1 MDALAERTTLQRNVL
16 HNHQSHTNSEVDVAW
31 SALRS
36 AKGEVVSARR
46 GDTLVGAGAPAEHCF
61 FVLEGALRVWR
72 PLADGRRQILAF
84 AFPGDWVGVGELR
97 EHNASVEAV
106 APARA
111 ERYPLR
117 SLAAAAAADAGAA
130 AALRDLLRAGLEAA
144 QGRILVLGHRNTRE
158 KLASF
163 LLEMSDRLAAGG
175 DAVDLPMPRHDI
187 GDYLGMSPETVC
199 RNFTQLVADGVVAL
213 PGPNRVRV
221 LRREL
226 LEFIGLW
233 P

>member
-1 MDALAERTTLQRNVL
+1 MGVLIDRGTLPRNVL
-16 HNHQSHTNSEVDVAW
+16 HNSRSRIDVQDDISW
-31 SALRS
+31 PALRV
-36 AKGEVVSARR
+36 AKKETVSARR

-158 KLASF
+158 KLAAF

-175 DAVDLPMPRHDI
+175 DAVDLPMSRHDI
-187 GDYLGMSPETVC
+187 GDYLGMSAETVC
-199 RNFTQLVADGVVAL
+199 RNFTQLAADGIIAL